1 MNNALLH
8 NNFNFN
14 FSNQHSNPPAWKCGP
29 FPKDSSNFLDFLVF
43 SVFFFWP
50 QFCPK
55 LALWRVLEL
64 CWVQGLSGWILG
76 AGRAQRRNEEKRGE
90 SRRDPRRIEE
100 TGRGESRTNDT
111 RKGETRGIEEARPE
125 KRGETRSPDPSPPRG
140 PPGPPFN
147 PPRGSRW
154 LPGHTRPFCFIFGAF
169 LFLWWKFFI
178 FKKSACSIC
187 AAATELRNFSPT
199 HFEPSV
205 ARGLTVLLYEGKQA
219 VGVL

>member
-64 CWVQGLSGWILG
+64 CWV
-76 AGRAQRRNEEKRGE
+76 
-90 SRRDPRRIEE
+90 
-100 TGRGESRTNDT
+100 
-111 RKGETRGIEEARPE
+111 
-125 KRGETRSPDPSPPRG
+125 RGETSRPWPQ
-140 PPGPPFN
+140 PPGPPR
-147 PPRGSRW
+147 PPLQPPQG
-154 LPGHTRPFCFIFGAF
+154 LQVATRPFCFIFGAF
-169 LFLWWKFFI
+169 LPAWWIFFI

-187 AAATELRNFSPT
+187 AAGLWNGHPALSAHRNTKVTKASSEVAQAGPSSLQHKAKQGGHNKSQT
-199 HFEPSV
+199 VSWTSMTSSHFNHSV
-205 ARGLTVLLYEGKQA
+205 TGHTNLLN
-219 VGVL
+219 LFN

>member
-76 AGRAQRRNEEKRGE
+76 AGRAQRRNEENRGGTPGESRRLAGENRGPMTQEREKRGE
-90 SRRDPRRIEE
+90 SRRHARRNE
-100 TGRGESRTNDT
+100 
-111 RKGETRGIEEARPE
+111 E
-125 KRGETRSPDPSPPRG
+125 KRGALTPARPGAPPAPPSG
-140 PPGPPFN
+140 GFQAIPGRFV
-147 PPRGSRW
+147 SF
-154 LPGHTRPFCFIFGAF
+154 LVLFCFYGG
-169 LFLWWKFFI
+169 
-178 FKKSACSIC
+178 
-187 AAATELRNFSPT
+187 NFSFSRNLPAV
-199 HFEPSV
+199 SV
-205 ARGLTVLLYEGKQA
+205 RLACGMATLR
-219 VGVL
+219 